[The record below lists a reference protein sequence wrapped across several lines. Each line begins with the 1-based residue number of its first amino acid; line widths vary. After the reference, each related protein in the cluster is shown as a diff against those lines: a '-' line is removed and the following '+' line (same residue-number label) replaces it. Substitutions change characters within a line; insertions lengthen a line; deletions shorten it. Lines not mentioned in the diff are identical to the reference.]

1 VVAQLEAA
9 ARAGLR
15 SLVCVGEGLEVREG
29 GGAEAHVMAQ
39 LAGVLSAS
47 APALA
52 ALGAIAYE
60 PIWAIGTGRTAT
72 PALAQA
78 MHRALRETLEAAGLG
93 GLPLLYGG
101 SVKPENAKALLSQP
115 DIDGV
120 LVGGASLD
128 ITAFNAIARAA
139 NE

>member
-1 VVAQLEAA
+1 LA
-9 ARAGLR
+9 
-15 SLVCVGEGLEVREG
+15 VREEG
-29 GGAEAHVMAQ
+29 EAEAYVLGQ
-39 LAGVLSAS
+39 LAAVLALP
-47 APALA
+47 APALD

-72 PALAQA
+72 PELAQA
-78 MHRALRETLEAAGLG
+78 MHRALRERLEAVGLG

-101 SVKPENAKALLSQP
+101 SVKPDNAKALLSQP